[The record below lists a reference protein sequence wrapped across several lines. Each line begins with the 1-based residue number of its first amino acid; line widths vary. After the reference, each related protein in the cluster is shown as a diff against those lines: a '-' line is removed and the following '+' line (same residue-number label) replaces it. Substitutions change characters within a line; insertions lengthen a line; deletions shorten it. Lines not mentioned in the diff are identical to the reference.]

1 MGRIFYGGRRQGKRA
16 WAEYEM
22 RTAIQAGKR
31 VVEGRMV
38 RGEIQL
44 LAITE
49 VRGRLIRTAN
59 DGVVYL
65 DEPLA

>member
-1 MGRIFYGGRRQGKRA
+1 MGRVFYGGRRQGKRA

-22 RTAIQAGKR
+22 RTALNAGKR
-31 VVEGRMV
+31 VAEGRMV

-44 LAITE
+44 LAVTE
-49 VRGRLIRTAN
+49 VRGRLIRTTS

-65 DEPLA
+65 EEPPA